1 MNRGGSE
8 DKAYALLQA
17 AVDDG
22 DASSK
27 YALGTWYLH
36 GFFVKKNMR
45 TAIKLLREAA
55 DENVA
60 FAAFDLAVCYERG
73 EGVKR
78 DFAQAARYYL
88 RAFLFGDI
96 QGAGAVERLLF
107 WKKEALAGRKLSK
120 EFGRLLE
127 SMGK

>member
-1 MNRGGSE
+1 MNRGGSA
-8 DKAYALLQA
+8 DKAYPLLKA
-17 AVDDG
+17 AAESG

-36 GFFVKKNMR
+36 GFFLKKNMR
-45 TAIKLLREAA
+45 TAIKFLREAA

-73 EGVKR
+73 EGVKKN
-78 DFAQAARYYL
+78 FAQATKYYL

-96 QGAGAVERLLF
+96 QGASAVERLLF
-107 WKKEALAGRKLSK
+107 WKKEALEGRKLSR
-120 EFGRLLE
+120 EFGRLLRA
-127 SMGK
+127 MGK